1 MNGHDYRTVD
11 VPVEGGAL
19 RVGVWEPVGEHTADL
34 LIIHGITSS
43 HLAFAFVARHLP
55 GVRVI
60 APDLR
65 GRGRSSQ
72 VEGPAGME
80 AHARDM
86 GAVLDHFAIDRVVV
100 VGHSMGGFVAVVTA
114 HALPDRV
121 ARLVL
126 IDGGVPFDVPT
137 QIGPDALVAALLGP
151 TAERLSMRFADEDA
165 YLAFWREHPAFLD
178 DWTDELENYFRY
190 DLVPDGD
197 AWRPATRYDVV
208 VHDTADLATGSA
220 IRDALTELHHPAHL
234 VSVWRGLVNETPGL
248 YAPEY
253 LERALASLP
262 TLTHERIE
270 RFNHYTI
277 VLSDAGGALVA
288 RVIGAQIEAAVQE
301 GIHT

>member
-1 MNGHDYRTVD
+1 MSSHDYRTVD

-19 RVGVWEPVGEHTADL
+19 RVGVWEPIGEHTADVL
-34 LIIHGITSS
+34 MIHGVTSS
-43 HLAFAFVARHLP
+43 HLAFPFVARHLP

-65 GRGRSSQ
+65 GRGRSSE
-72 VEGPAGME
+72 VEGPAGMD

-86 GAVLDHFAIDRVVV
+86 GAVLDHFAIDRLVV

-114 HALPDRV
+114 HHHSDRV
-121 ARLVL
+121 TKLVL
-126 IDGGVPFDVPT
+126 IDGGIPFDVPA
-137 QIGPDALVAALLGP
+137 QIPPDDLVAALLGP

-165 YLAFWREHPAFLD
+165 YLALWREHPAFVA
-178 DWTDELENYFRY
+178 DWTDELEDYVRY

-197 AWRPATRYDVV
+197 QLRPATRYDVV

-220 IRDALTELHHPAHL
+220 IRDALAALHHPTRL
-234 VSVWRGLVNETPGL
+234 VTVWKGLVNERPGL

-253 LERALASLP
+253 LERALPLLP
-262 TLTHERIE
+262 TVTHERID

-277 VLSDAGGALVA
+277 VLSPAGGALMA
-288 RVIGAQIEAAVQE
+288 QVIGTEIDAAAQE
-301 GIHT
+301 GTQK